1 MVTRERGK
9 YGWLTKVMVRVS
21 CVLDSSKFH
30 SKLHY
35 VHRLDEL
42 RHLIPLDH
50 VYICDEVKRYTPR
63 PTHAADGCLPTTVFP
78 MLIILKT
85 S

>member
-1 MVTRERGK
+1 
-9 YGWLTKVMVRVS
+9 MVRVL

-63 PTHAADGCLPTTVFP
+63 PKQPMVVYLLPSF
-78 MLIILKT
+78 LCSLF
-85 S
+85 